1 MMHGERINTSRRFD
15 DDSEC
20 SEGWPR
26 ISRHQI
32 CRDAKLILT
41 VSQSPAMRSVSVIL
55 VLSIAV
61 LASLLLLIREQKPAS
76 GTPDPI
82 TLFCAASNRVVIEA
96 IRADY
101 ERDTGRT
108 VLIQYGP
115 SQTLLSSIEV
125 TRTGDLFLPADDS
138 YLTLGEQKGLIA
150 EQLSIGFMSPVLAV
164 RKGNPKKIQT
174 LADAQGSDIRL
185 VQANPDAAAI
195 GKVTRAALQTTGQWD
210 ALAKSTRA
218 FRTTVN
224 DVANDLMVD
233 AADVGIVYDAVLHEY
248 KDLEAIRIPEFE
260 ALKSRLAVGVL
271 PHSKQPSAA
280 LHFARYLTARDKGL
294 KRYREHG
301 FTAAEG
307 DLWSDHP
314 ELSLFAGSMLRPA
327 IEDAIQEF
335 EQREGV
341 RVNRVYNGCGILVA
355 QMKAGQHPDAYFA
368 CDREFMNQVP
378 DLFPEPVDVAE
389 NELVILVRK
398 GNPHRIA
405 SLRDLTCDG
414 LRVGIGHE
422 KQCAMGWLTQN
433 TLKEGGIQ
441 QAVMKNVTVQTPTG
455 DMLVNQLRTGSLD
468 AAVVY
473 LSNATGAGDELDAV
487 RILGIP
493 CSVAVQPLAISRET
507 PNPQLASRLFQALT
521 NSVARE
527 TFEAEGFRWKAEH
540 SNAPR
545 AAEGTES
552 QVPAG
557 STNQTKSEKPVGK
570 TQEIP

>member
-1 MMHGERINTSRRFD
+1 
-15 DDSEC
+15 
-20 SEGWPR
+20 
-26 ISRHQI
+26 
-32 CRDAKLILT
+32 
-41 VSQSPAMRSVSVIL
+41 MRSVSVIL

-61 LASLLLLIREQKPAS
+61 LASLLLLIREQKPAA
-76 GTPDPI
+76 GKPDPV
-82 TLFCAASNRVVIEA
+82 TLFCAASNRGVIEA

-115 SQTLLSSIEV
+115 SQTLLSSIEM
-125 TRTGDLFLPADDS
+125 THAGDLYLPADDS
-138 YLTLGEQKGLIA
+138 FLSLGEQKGLIA

-164 RKGNPKKIQT
+164 RKGNPKKIQS
-174 LADAQGSDIRL
+174 LEDAQGADVRL

-195 GKVTRAALQTTGQWD
+195 GKVTRAALRKSGQWD
-210 ALAKSTRA
+210 ALAAATRT

-233 AADVGIVYDAVLHEY
+233 AADVGVVYDAVLHEY
-248 KDLEAIRIPEFE
+248 PDLEAIRVPEFN
-260 ALKSRLAVGVL
+260 ALASRLAIGIL

-280 LHFARYLTARDKGL
+280 LHFARYVTARDKGL
-294 KRYREHG
+294 NRYREYG

-307 DLWSDHP
+307 DLWSEHP

-389 NELVILVRK
+389 NELVILVKK
-398 GNPHRIA
+398 GNPHKIA
-405 SLRDLTCDG
+405 DLRDLTRDG

-433 TLKEGGIQ
+433 TLKEGGIHQ
-441 QAVMKNVTVQTPTG
+441 GVMKNVTVQTPTG

-507 PNPQLASRLFQALT
+507 PHPQLASRLFQALT

-527 TFEAEGFRWKAEH
+527 TFEAEGFRWKAEQP
-540 SNAPR
+540 NNPLATD
-545 AAEGTES
+545 GMKS
-552 QVPAG
+552 QVQAD
-557 STNQTKSEKPVGK
+557 STNQAKSEKPVGQ